1 MSTPSS
7 PDGTA
12 FGVLAVC
19 TGNICRSPALELRL
33 RDALGTSAD
42 VVVSSA
48 GVRALTG
55 EPVDPAMAALLGE
68 VPDDLRARQLTPD
81 LVRSAGLVL
90 TLTRDHR
97 RSVVAAVPAAVR
109 RTFTLREF
117 ADLATAAAGTVAGAA
132 TPGLALAGL
141 VRVAPQF
148 RGQRAT
154 DEDDIEDPYRLGPD
168 VFARVL
174 GAIDDAVGALA
185 SVLPAVTERGR
196 AAGV

>member
-1 MSTPSS
+1 MSGTI
-7 PDGTA
+7 PDGP

-33 RDALGTSAD
+33 RDALGPSAD
-42 VVVSSA
+42 VVVGSA
-48 GVRALTG
+48 GVRALAG
-55 EPVDPAMAALLGE
+55 EPVDLAMAALLGE
-68 VPDDLRARQLTPD
+68 VPHDLRARQLTPD

-117 ADLATAAAGTVAGAA
+117 ADLATAAAGTVDGAGS
-132 TPGLALAGL
+132 PGRALSEL

-148 RGQRAT
+148 RGRRTT
-154 DEDDIEDPYRLGPD
+154 DDDDIEDPYRRGPE

-174 GAIDDAVGALA
+174 GAIDDAVSALVGALP
-185 SVLPAVTERGR
+185 VVTERGR
-196 AAGV
+196 VSSL